1 MARRIPTQYKMKTK
15 IGLFF
20 GSFNPI
26 HNGHLMLANYLAEYG
41 DMDEIWF
48 VVSPQ
53 NPFKDK
59 KSLLAD
65 RHRMY
70 MVEMAIKGDER
81 FQVCDIEFYMP
92 QPSYTIDTL
101 TRLQE
106 RHPNTDFYLICGM
119 DNIESFKKWK
129 NYEMILQYH
138 HLMVY
143 PRKGYSSNELVEHPS
158 VTVVEA
164 PEIEV
169 SSTFIRNAIGEGK
182 DVRYF
187 VPKEVYKYII
197 DMHFYEKKEK

>member
-1 MARRIPTQYKMKTK
+1 MKTK

-41 DMDEIWF
+41 GLDEIWF

-65 RHRMY
+65 RHRLY

-169 SSTFIRNAIGEGK
+169 SSTFIREAIGEGK

>member
-1 MARRIPTQYKMKTK
+1 MKEK
-15 IGLFF
+15 VGLFF

-65 RHRMY
+65 RHRLY
-70 MVEMAIKGDER
+70 MVEMAIKDDER

-119 DNIESFKKWK
+119 DNIESFKKLK

-143 PRKGYSSNELVEHPS
+143 PRKGYSSNVLVEHPS

-187 VPKEVYKYII
+187 VPKEVYKYIV

>member
-1 MARRIPTQYKMKTK
+1 MKEK
-15 IGLFF
+15 VGLFF

-41 DMDEIWF
+41 GLDEIWF

-65 RHRMY
+65 RHRLY
-70 MVEMAIKGDER
+70 MVEMAVKDDER

-143 PRKGYSSNELVEHPS
+143 PRKGYSSNELVEHQS

-187 VPKEVYKYII
+187 MPKEVYKYII

>member
-1 MARRIPTQYKMKTK
+1 MKEK
-15 IGLFF
+15 VGLFF

-65 RHRMY
+65 RHRLY
-70 MVEMAIKGDER
+70 MVEMAIKDDER

-129 NYEMILQYH
+129 NYEAILQYH

-187 VPKEVYKYII
+187 VPKEVYKYIV

>member
-1 MARRIPTQYKMKTK
+1 MKTK

-41 DMDEIWF
+41 GLDEIWF

-65 RHRMY
+65 RHRLY
-70 MVEMAIKGDER
+70 MVELAIKGDER

>member
-1 MARRIPTQYKMKTK
+1 MKTK

-41 DMDEIWF
+41 GLDEIWF

>member
-1 MARRIPTQYKMKTK
+1 MKTK

-41 DMDEIWF
+41 GLDEIWF

-65 RHRMY
+65 RHRLY

-129 NYEMILQYH
+129 NYGAILQYH

-187 VPKEVYKYII
+187 VPKDVYKYIV

>member
-1 MARRIPTQYKMKTK
+1 MKTK

-41 DMDEIWF
+41 GLDEIWF

-65 RHRMY
+65 RHRLY
-70 MVEMAIKGDER
+70 MVEMAIKDDER

-129 NYEMILQYH
+129 NYEAILQYH
-138 HLMVY
+138 HMMVY

-169 SSTFIRNAIGEGK
+169 SSTFIRNAISEGK

-187 VPKEVYKYII
+187 VPKDVYKYIV

>member
-1 MARRIPTQYKMKTK
+1 MKEK
-15 IGLFF
+15 VGLFF

-41 DMDEIWF
+41 GLDEIWF

-65 RHRMY
+65 RHRLY
-70 MVEMAIKGDER
+70 MVEMAIKDDER

-129 NYEMILQYH
+129 NYEAILQYH

-143 PRKGYSSNELVEHPS
+143 PRKGYSSNELVDHPS

-187 VPKEVYKYII
+187 VPKEVYKYIV

>member
-1 MARRIPTQYKMKTK
+1 MKEK
-15 IGLFF
+15 VGLFF

-41 DMDEIWF
+41 GLDEIWF

-65 RHRMY
+65 RHRLY
-70 MVEMAIKGDER
+70 MVEMAIKDDER

-129 NYEMILQYH
+129 NYEAILQYH

-187 VPKEVYKYII
+187 VPKEVYKYIV
-197 DMHFYEKKEK
+197 DMHFYEKK

>member
-1 MARRIPTQYKMKTK
+1 MREK

-26 HNGHLMLANYLAEYG
+26 HNGHLMLTNYLAEYG
-41 DMDEIWF
+41 GLDEIWF

-65 RHRMY
+65 RHRLY

-129 NYEMILQYH
+129 NYEAILQYH

-143 PRKGYSSNELVEHPS
+143 PRKGYSSNELVNHPS
-158 VTVVEA
+158 VMVVEA

-169 SSTFIRNAIGEGK
+169 SSTFIRNAISEGK

-187 VPKEVYKYII
+187 VPKDVYKYIV

>member
-1 MARRIPTQYKMKTK
+1 MKEK
-15 IGLFF
+15 VGLFF

-41 DMDEIWF
+41 GLDEIWF

-65 RHRMY
+65 RHRLY
-70 MVEMAIKGDER
+70 MVEMAIKDDER

-129 NYEMILQYH
+129 NYEAILQYH

-143 PRKGYSSNELVEHPS
+143 PRKGYSSNELVDHPS
-158 VTVVEA
+158 MTVVEA

-187 VPKEVYKYII
+187 VPKEVYKYIV

>member
-1 MARRIPTQYKMKTK
+1 MKTK

-65 RHRMY
+65 RHRLY

-169 SSTFIRNAIGEGK
+169 SSTFIREAIGEGK

-197 DMHFYEKKEK
+197 DMHFYEKK

>member
-1 MARRIPTQYKMKTK
+1 MKEK
-15 IGLFF
+15 VGLFF

-41 DMDEIWF
+41 GLDEIWF

-65 RHRMY
+65 RHRLY
-70 MVEMAIKGDER
+70 MVEMAINGDER

-129 NYEMILQYH
+129 NYEAILQYH

-187 VPKEVYKYII
+187 VPKEVYQYIV
-197 DMHFYEKKEK
+197 DMHFYEKSSYFSR

>member
-1 MARRIPTQYKMKTK
+1 MKEK
-15 IGLFF
+15 VGLFF

-41 DMDEIWF
+41 GLDEIWF

-65 RHRMY
+65 SHRLY
-70 MVEMAIKGDER
+70 MVEMAIKDDER

-129 NYEMILQYH
+129 NYEAILQYH

-143 PRKGYSSNELVEHPS
+143 PRKGYSSNELVDHPS

-187 VPKEVYKYII
+187 VPKEVYKYIV

>member
-1 MARRIPTQYKMKTK
+1 MKTK

>member
-1 MARRIPTQYKMKTK
+1 MKEK
-15 IGLFF
+15 VGLFF

-41 DMDEIWF
+41 GLDEIWF

-65 RHRMY
+65 RHRLY
-70 MVEMAIKGDER
+70 MVELAIKDDER

-129 NYEMILQYH
+129 NYEAILQYH

-143 PRKGYSSNELVEHPS
+143 PRKGYSSNELVDHPS

-187 VPKEVYKYII
+187 MPKDVAQYIV

>member
-1 MARRIPTQYKMKTK
+1 MKEK
-15 IGLFF
+15 VGLFF

-41 DMDEIWF
+41 GLDEIWF

-65 RHRMY
+65 RHRLY
-70 MVEMAIKGDER
+70 MVEMAINGDER